1 LHTHDSA
8 LYSCGKAR
16 ALLSPPCMMNQAI
29 TYRGIGLPRLDV
41 SAGSESSAQRM
52 DAVTED
58 EEYRHFYL
66 QYFFPP
72 SSVGEVRYMC
82 SCFGG
87 QLDSC
92 EARCESQPAAAKGRS
107 KVFLWPC
114 RSCCRPHPSLARQ
127 PGLRLPLRSQMLTY
141 AVSTFSTAACRILL
155 HRQIVIIR
163 VHTCGI
169 VQSLGL
175 PYQAVAT
182 VLHIL
187 GVLC

>member
-1 LHTHDSA
+1 MHTHDSA

-72 SSVGEVRYMC
+72 SSVGEVSIHSAPVVAPGTAFELRVL
-82 SCFGG
+82 SVWTLG
-87 QLDSC
+87 
-92 EARCESQPAAAKGRS
+92 ARGAGLQNMSAP
-107 KVFLWPC
+107 F
-114 RSCCRPHPSLARQ
+114 SCCMKHFCHPSFASLA
-127 PGLRLPLRSQMLTY
+127 GAS
-141 AVSTFSTAACRILL
+141 
-155 HRQIVIIR
+155 
-163 VHTCGI
+163 
-169 VQSLGL
+169 
-175 PYQAVAT
+175 
-182 VLHIL
+182 
-187 GVLC
+187 